1 MALQE
6 FTQSQKRA
14 LAVLTVLALVFG
26 AYFLGSFFILIVGA
40 AVAAYLSTPLF
51 QRLQRRFGVPVAATL
66 TLLAV
71 VAIVAIPIGLGIF
84 LAVLQIT
91 QMVNQIGQLLETN
104 DLSKLGVQVLDSV
117 NRVLDKIPLAHIEL
131 TQEGVR
137 SALARV
143 GETAGHAVLGFL
155 RDSVGGLAMTIAL
168 SIIFLYVYIALL
180 TSGTKVLTLFKHM
193 NPLGEQVSDL
203 YLAKAGAMVKATVRG
218 QFIIAL
224 CQGVSGALSIYI
236 AGIHDGFFMF
246 VILLTTLAFIPL
258 GSGIVTIPL
267 GIGMALFGHVV
278 GGLFIVLFHVVG
290 VSNID
295 NALRPFLV
303 PKEAHLHPALMLL
316 SVFAGLRMFG
326 FWGIVLG
333 PVIMIIIVT
342 TISVYL
348 EVYRG
353 VEMETHEAD
362 KAPKRS
368 VLRRLVGRPAPAKSV
383 SAETGAAPTPT
394 PTPTAIP
401 AASPPA
407 VP

>member
-1 MALQE
+1 MVLEE
-6 FTQSQKRA
+6 FTQTQKRA
-14 LAVLTVLALVFG
+14 LAVLTVIALVFG

-51 QRLQRRFGVPVAATL
+51 TRLQRRFGVGLSATL

-84 LAVLQIT
+84 LAVLQVS
-91 QMVNQIGQLLETN
+91 QMVNQIGRLLQEN

-117 NRVLDKIPLAHIEL
+117 NGALGKIPLAHIEL

-137 SALARV
+137 RALARV
-143 GETAGHAVLGFL
+143 GETAGHTVLGFL
-155 RDSVGGLAMTIAL
+155 RDSVGGLALTVAL

-180 TSGTKVLTLFKHM
+180 TSGSKVLTLFKHM

-224 CQGVSGALSIYI
+224 CQGVAGALSIYI

-267 GIGMALFGHVV
+267 GIGMALFGHVI
-278 GGLFIVLFHVVG
+278 GGLFIALFHIIG

-353 VEMETHEAD
+353 VAMESPEAA
-362 KAPKRS
+362 KPAKRKW
-368 VLRRLVGRPAPAKSV
+368 LRRLAGKPASAKSV
-383 SAETGAAPTPT
+383 SAETVATPAPVLTE
-394 PTPTAIP
+394 IS
-401 AASPPA
+401 AASPPV